1 MKRSTFNVQRS
12 TLNGNRGHVRNK
24 LTLMLRSPGI
34 LWAAGAVLL
43 WSQSAA
49 CLKFVLTTTPWLTV
63 ALWSSAVSAIVY
75 GIAVAT
81 TGSASRLWAMPA
93 RELAWFAGLGL
104 VGYFLYNCLIYVA
117 YASGP
122 ASEVLI
128 VNYVWP
134 VATVGFAALIVRER
148 PSFRE
153 IGGLG
158 LALLGV
164 SAVITRGRWQWP
176 QALGADLLALGAALS
191 YGLYSAV
198 SKRLG
203 GDRRVALFLAFTS
216 ASACFALVAL
226 LTRAPLWIPAST
238 TRWLVVYHGIA
249 IGAVPALFW
258 LKALAAGR
266 TPHLAA
272 FVYLTPVLG
281 LLWLTAL
288 FASEPITVWL
298 LLGLGLIVAGFLVLF
313 PTRIMAVRTPTPPL
327 ERIGPS

>member
-1 MKRSTFNVQRS
+1 MSGTRIQP
-12 TLNGNRGHVRNK
+12 VRPQHGMG
-24 LTLMLRSPGI
+24 TALRSPGI

-49 CLKFVLTTTPWLTV
+49 CLKLVLTTTSWLTV
-63 ALWSSAVSAIVY
+63 ALWSSTVSAIVY
-75 GIAVAT
+75 GIAIVTT
-81 TGSASRLWAMPA
+81 TGSASRLRALPA
-93 RELAWFAGLGL
+93 RELAWFAALGL
-104 VGYFLYNCLIYVA
+104 VGYFLYNGFIYVA

-134 VATVGFAALIVRER
+134 VATVGFAALIARER

-158 LALLGV
+158 LALIGV

-176 QALGADLLALGAALS
+176 QAIGADLLALGAALC

-226 LTRAPLWIPAST
+226 LTRAPFWIPSSM

-288 FASEPITVWL
+288 FASEPITVWM

-313 PTRIMAVRTPTPPL
+313 PTRIMAVPTLIPPQ
-327 ERIGPS
+327 ERNGLS